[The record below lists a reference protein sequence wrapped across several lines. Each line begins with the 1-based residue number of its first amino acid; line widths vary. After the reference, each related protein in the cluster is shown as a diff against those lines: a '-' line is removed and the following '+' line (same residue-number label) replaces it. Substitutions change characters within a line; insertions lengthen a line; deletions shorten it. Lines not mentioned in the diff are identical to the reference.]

1 MAPFPSCLS
10 LPIRLRGIS
19 YMKTQQTPVMH
30 DILDRVSTQIA
41 NSITETITNSVEKT
55 LSEHLTQAL
64 MEGEFY
70 KKLSIE
76 MHEGLQS
83 IYREIT
89 DPETSQEKSED
100 GEATQLFGEASE
112 QLDAVYQTLESA
124 TVNIMDIVE
133 KQMQMRDLALAHL
146 KNTQRSQPDNK
157 DLAALV
163 SLENKLGENMNE
175 IMTALSFQDLAGQRI
190 LRIISALQNLKTT
203 VFDLYSTSDFIAVK
217 KAEKASEAQQTDLSA
232 PVKDSELKG
241 PSATTSQSDVDNL
254 LASLGL

>member
-1 MAPFPSCLS
+1 
-10 LPIRLRGIS
+10 
-19 YMKTQQTPVMH
+19 MKTQETPVM
-30 DILDRVSTQIA
+30 DEILDRVSTQIA
-41 NSITETITNSVEKT
+41 NSITDTITNSVEKT

-70 KKLSIE
+70 KKLSVE

-83 IYREIT
+83 IYKEIT
-89 DPETSQEKSED
+89 VTETQDKSED

-124 TVNIMDIVE
+124 TVNIMNIVE
-133 KQMQMRDLALAHL
+133 NQMQMRDLALAHL
-146 KNTQRSQPDNK
+146 QNAQRSLPENK
-157 DLAALV
+157 DITALV
-163 SLENKLGENMNE
+163 SLENKLNENMTE

-190 LRIISALQNLKTT
+190 LRIISALQNLKST

-217 KAEKASEAQQTDLSA
+217 KAEKASGAQQADLSK

-241 PSATTSQSDVDNL
+241 PSASTSQSDVDNL

>member
-1 MAPFPSCLS
+1 
-10 LPIRLRGIS
+10 
-19 YMKTQQTPVMH
+19 MKTQETPVM
-30 DILDRVSTQIA
+30 DEILDRVSTQIA
-41 NSITETITNSVEKT
+41 NSITDTITNSVEKT

-70 KKLSIE
+70 KKLSVE

-83 IYREIT
+83 IYKEIT
-89 DPETSQEKSED
+89 VTESQDQSDD

-124 TVNIMDIVE
+124 TVNIMNIVE
-133 KQMQMRDLALAHL
+133 SQMQMRDLALAHL
-146 KNTQRSQPDNK
+146 QNAQRSLPENK
-157 DLAALV
+157 DITALV
-163 SLENKLGENMNE
+163 SLETKLNENMTE

-190 LRIISALQNLKTT
+190 LRIISALQNLKST

-217 KAEKASEAQQTDLSA
+217 KAEKASEAQQADLSK
-232 PVKDSELKG
+232 PVEGSELKG
-241 PSATTSQSDVDNL
+241 PSSSTSQSDVDNL